1 MKNAWLGGRWATDTA
16 QFILYVCRGVWCLS
30 VKGEINPVGSQLK
43 TYTLLIYP
51 SMSSSRFVNTSV
63 KWAVGSWSLFI
74 AENFILSEN
83 RTTLISHFGDD
94 NYHYIYGLCSTA
106 AVSSIAYGYQYK
118 IKGQGPM
125 LWKIGAPVPVS
136 GKITAFILTSIG
148 LGLISQSA
156 PKLQIPLE
164 YIDES
169 SAKESTETR
178 TNTTPAPPQIPSQS
192 GSKWK
197 VRCPFDFTDTRSSS
211 LEGGVELHGLDRI
224 TRHPGLW
231 SFGLLGMGL
240 SYMSPSVPTR
250 AWLFMPVM
258 VALIGGEHT
267 DSRHRRGMGG
277 HLIPELDEKTS
288 NVPFLAILSGKQGN
302 ISEAISNMYDEIK
315 VLNGLIA
322 LGAAGSFVLSKGRG
336 SAGRSS
342 RLRSFVR

>member
-1 MKNAWLGGRWATDTA
+1 MGRWKMEDGRWKMHN
-16 QFILYVCRGVWCLS
+16 VV
-30 VKGEINPVGSQLK
+30 PK
-43 TYTLLIYP
+43 TKSYIEHIIYNYTSKP
-51 SMSSSRFVNTSV
+51 HTPTSPMKASRFLNAPV

-125 LWKIGAPVPVS
+125 LWKAGAAVPLP
-136 GKITAFILTSIG
+136 GRIAAFLCTSIG
-148 LGLISQSA
+148 LGLISQTA

-164 YIDES
+164 FTGQS
-169 SAKESTETR
+169 SSEGR
-178 TNTTPAPPQIPSQS
+178 NTSEEKMSQEAQKS
-192 GSKWK
+192 SPINSNDNSKWK
-197 VRCPFDFTDTRSSS
+197 VRCPFDFTDAKSHS
-211 LEGGVELHGLDRI
+211 LEGGVELQGLDRI

-231 SFGLLGMGL
+231 SFGLVGMGL
-240 SYMSPSVPTR
+240 SYMTPSLPTR

-267 DSRHRRGMGG
+267 DGRHRRGMGG
-277 HLIPELDEKTS
+277 NLSLELDEKTS
-288 NVPFLAILSGKQGN
+288 NFPFLAIFSGKQG
-302 ISEAISNMYDEIK
+302 SVPKALGDLYDEIK
-315 VLNGLIA
+315 GLNGLIA
-322 LGAAGSFVLSKGRG
+322 IGLAASFVASKGRG

-342 RLRSFVR
+342 RLRTSMR